1 MFALA
6 DVVDGVRH
14 LLHSGGYVL
23 WAIFVLSIVMWTLI
37 VERYWDLRRVHPR
50 RVAECVA
57 KWQSRGEWQSWYA
70 QRIRESMIGELGQ
83 SLAQRL
89 ELIKTLVLVCP
100 LLGLLGT
107 VTGMIHVFDV
117 MAFAGTGNARA
128 MARGI
133 SMATLPTMAGIAVGL
148 SGFYFSAR
156 LHQHVRRERQR
167 VADLLGEREPSAA

>member
-1 MFALA
+1 MFALT
-6 DVVDGVRH
+6 DVVDGVRQ

-23 WAIFVLSIVMWTLI
+23 WAIFVLSVLMWTLI
-37 VERYWDLRRVHPR
+37 VERYWDLRRAHPR
-50 RVAECVA
+50 RVAQCLND
-57 KWQSRGEWQSWYA
+57 WQGRDEWQSWYA
-70 QRIRESMIGELGQ
+70 QRVRDGMIGELGQ
-83 SLAQRL
+83 SLAMRL
-89 ELIKTLVLVCP
+89 DLIKTLVFVCP

-133 SMATLPTMAGIAVGL
+133 SLATLPTMAGIAVGL

-156 LHQHVRRERQR
+156 LQQHVRRERQR
-167 VADLLGEREPSAA
+167 VADLLGEPEHSPA

>member
-1 MFALA
+1 VLGITDVFEGVRALLDAGGQVLWIIFAL
-6 DVVDGVRH
+6 
-14 LLHSGGYVL
+14 SIVL
-23 WAIFVLSIVMWTLI
+23 WALI
-37 VERYWDLRRVHPR
+37 VERYWDLRREHPR
-50 RVAECVA
+50 RVAQCVA
-57 KWQSRGEWQSWYA
+57 GWRQRPEWQSWYA
-70 QRIRESMIGELGQ
+70 QRVRESMIGELGQ
-83 SLAQRL
+83 GLAARL
-89 ELIKTLVLVCP
+89 DLIRTLVLVCP

-156 LHQHVRRERQR
+156 LQQHVRRERQR
-167 VADLLGEREPSAA
+167 VADLLDEPEQQAA